1 MNNTN
6 NPTQQDLLTQ
16 KLSED
21 GILRLTLNDEKRRN
35 ALSEEMM
42 AALSESLNQASTN
55 DAVQSNHNCCKR
67 SCILL
72 WS

>member
-21 GILRLTLNDEKRRN
+21 GILRLILNDEKRRN
-35 ALSEEMM
+35 ALSDEMM
-42 AALSESLNQASTN
+42 ATLSES
-55 DAVQSNHNCCKR
+55 
-67 SCILL
+67 
-72 WS
+72 

>member
-55 DAVQSNHNCCKR
+55 DAGPE
-67 SCILL
+67 
-72 WS
+72 